1 MVGARPI
8 GTALLPA
15 VIYTVYDGIFRPFRG
30 G

>member
-8 GTALLPA
+8 GTALLLA
-15 VIYTVYDGIFRPFRG
+15 VIYTVYDGIFRGFRG